1 MRKERG
7 VTLTGFIVLAVIMIF
22 CLLFAFKI
30 GPAYFE
36 YWTIKKQL
44 KALAADPVSRSPN
57 RREFEAAFTA
67 RQTLENIK
75 SIGAG
80 DVAINKEGNEVVL
93 SAEYSTRVHLFGNLS
108 ACMDFAPDSK

>member
-1 MRKERG
+1 MRKEQG
-7 VTLTGFIVLAVIMIF
+7 VTISGFIVIAVILIF
-22 CLLFAFKI
+22 VLLFAFKI
-30 GPAYFE
+30 GPSYFE

-44 KALAADPVSRSPN
+44 KALAADPVSREPT
-57 RREFEAAFTA
+57 RRNFDAAFTA

-80 DVAINKEGNEVVL
+80 DVLITKEGNDVVL
-93 SAEYSTRVHLFGNLS
+93 SAEYSTKVHLFGNLS

>member
-1 MRKERG
+1 MRKEQG
-7 VTLTGFIVLAVIMIF
+7 VTLTGFMVVAVILIF

-30 GPAYFE
+30 GPSYFE

-44 KALAADPVSRSPN
+44 KALAADPVSREPN
-57 RREFEAAFTA
+57 RRNFEAAFAA

-80 DVAINKEGNEVVL
+80 DVSITKEGNDVLL
-93 SAEYSTRVHLFGNLS
+93 SAEYSSKVHLFGNLS

>member
-7 VTLTGFIVLAVIMIF
+7 VTLTGFIVVAVIGIF

-36 YWTIKKQL
+36 YYTIKKQL
-44 KALAADPVSRSPN
+44 KALAADPVSRAPT
-57 RREFEAAFTA
+57 RRDFEAAFTS

-80 DVAINKEGNEVVL
+80 DVTITKEGNDVLL
-93 SAEYSTRVHLFGNLS
+93 SAEYSTKVHLFGNLS

>member
-1 MRKERG
+1 MRKEQG
-7 VTLTGFIVLAVIMIF
+7 VTLTGFIVFSVVIIF

-30 GPAYFE
+30 GPSYFE

-44 KALAADPVSRSPN
+44 KVLAADPVSRAPT

-80 DVAINKEGNEVVL
+80 DVSITKEGNDVLL
-93 SAEYSTRVHLFGNLS
+93 SAEYSTKVHLLGNLS
-108 ACMDFAPDSK
+108 ACMDFAPTSK